1 MPVLTNEIMKGN
13 DSETETETVIEN
25 DNFRIVAVD
34 SGIKEIFDNN
44 GNLILDKFLMGISSF
59 IEEFQKNYAQSNSYQ
74 NKEVDNY
81 NYNWI
86 ELLNIFEIGYK

>member
-1 MPVLTNEIMKGN
+1 
-13 DSETETETVIEN
+13 
-25 DNFRIVAVD
+25 
-34 SGIKEIFDNN
+34 
-44 GNLILDKFLMGISSF
+44 MGISSF

-74 NKEVDNY
+74 NKGVDNY